1 MCELAMSSSTVIQR
15 PTQEKLSGRNYRIE
29 SIDVLRGLLM
39 LLMAIDHTRDYF
51 SKAAIDPA
59 DPVHSWPALFLTRW
73 ITHLCAPGFILLAGA
88 SVYLQRQRKSAAMLT
103 RTLIIRGLWLIVLEV
118 TVVSFGWSF
127 GFGMP
132 ILQVIWVIGISMIVL
147 AGLQWLPLP
156 AVGAFG
162 VIVVFGHDLLDRV
175 RAEKLG
181 NWSDAWYIF
190 HERGVLTF
198 HAHPVAVYGY
208 PVIPWVGVMA
218 LGYCFGWIVA
228 KTPRA
233 RQRISVLVGTASV
246 GLFALLRFTH
256 GYGDPGPG
264 FERLGT
270 LSHTV
275 MSFFAVQKYPPSL
288 HYLLATIGVVLLLF
302 ALFDKVIIADW
313 MGRTRAFLGVYGR
326 VPFFFYIAHIFVIHA
341 LALGVAIVTNPN
353 WRFWTT
359 PDVVFTRH
367 FYGWGYAL
375 PIVYF
380 VWVSVVLALYP
391 LCVWFSGLKDRQRSW
406 WLSYL

>member
-1 MCELAMSSSTVIQR
+1 MAWVGIAST
-15 PTQEKLSGRNYRIE
+15 
-29 SIDVLRGLLM
+29 
-39 LLMAIDHTRDYF
+39 F
-51 SKAAIDPA
+51 
-59 DPVHSWPALFLTRW
+59 
-73 ITHLCAPGFILLAGA
+73 
-88 SVYLQRQRKSAAMLT
+88 QRQRKSAAVLT

-132 ILQVIWVIGISMIVL
+132 ILQVIWVIGISMILL

-162 VIVVFGHDLLDRV
+162 VIVIFGHDLLDRV
-175 RAEKLG
+175 RAENLG
-181 NWSDAWYIF
+181 VWSDAWYIF

-198 HAHPVAVYGY
+198 QAHPVAVYGY

-233 RQRISVLVGTASV
+233 RQRISVLVGAASV

-264 FERLGT
+264 SKRLGT

-275 MSFFAVQKYPPSL
+275 MLFLSVQKYPPSL
-288 HYLLATIGVVLLLF
+288 HYLLATLGVVLLLF
-302 ALFDKVIIADW
+302 ALFDKVVVAD
-313 MGRTRAFLGVYGR
+313 RLVRIRAFLNVYGR

-353 WRFWTT
+353 WRFWIT
-359 PDVVFTRH
+359 PDAVFTRH
-367 FYGWGYAL
+367 FNGWGYSL
-375 PIVYF
+375 PIVYWIWIF
-380 VWVSVVLALYP
+380 VVLALYP
-391 LCVWFSGLKDRQRSW
+391 SCAWFSGLKDRRRSW
-406 WLSYL
+406 WLAYL